1 MVLCYG
7 SSCKLIQSGLN
18 KSYFLS
24 QENKILS
31 LELVNQHCD
40 AFRNT
45 GSLHDSDPA
54 ITSTFQPREGKI
66 GSESKHPSRKSI
78 SAYRLSAEQIYV
90 TTHSFWER
98 VWTKWP
104 LFQEVMCSD
113 ANSKF
118 SYSWRKQEVTATK
131 RNHLDRNQL
140 KKDMLHNGP
149 LKSDLVLNIYIY
161 INVGHIF
168 KSLC

>member
-7 SSCKLIQSGLN
+7 SSCKLIQSGLSN
-18 KSYFLS
+18 SNFLS

-31 LELVNQHCD
+31 LELVNQHCE

-45 GSLHDSDPA
+45 GSLHVSDPA
-54 ITSTFQPREGKI
+54 ITSAFQPKEGKI
-66 GSESKHPSRKSI
+66 RRESKHPSPKRI
-78 SAYRLSAEQIYV
+78 SAYKLSAEQIYV

-98 VWTKWP
+98 VWTMWP
-104 LFQEVMCSD
+104 LFQEVMCPD

-131 RNHLDRNQL
+131 RNHLDRKQT
-140 KKDMLHNGP
+140 KERY
-149 LKSDLVLNIYIY
+149 VT
-161 INVGHIF
+161 
-168 KSLC
+168 